1 LILSIPV
8 RIRFSPFHFF
18 LIRVYLCPP
27 AVSSSFQLQ
36 IQNPK
41 SKIQKLMSQFDA
53 DKDYYA
59 TLGAQRDASQGEI
72 ERLYKRKAVQHHPD
86 RGGDEEEM
94 KALNEAYGVLRD
106 ETRRRAYDAG
116 REEPVDMYAPVP
128 PYTSPSAKADAIS
141 GQCVA
146 AILFIVAGLTLL
158 FVVRFQYVLFLWPLA
173 LLAVFMVITGI
184 FQAHAVMRAIR
195 ETFAASHPVR
205 RFVMVQEMA
214 FWVIVGGGV
223 YGVYF
228 VLTYSR

>member
-1 LILSIPV
+1 
-8 RIRFSPFHFF
+8 
-18 LIRVYLCPP
+18 
-27 AVSSSFQLQ
+27 
-36 IQNPK
+36 
-41 SKIQKLMSQFDA
+41 MSQFDA
-53 DKDYYA
+53 DKDYYE
-59 TLGAQRDASQGEI
+59 TLGAERDASQGEI

-106 ETRRRAYDAG
+106 ETRRRAYDAE
-116 REEPVDMYAPVP
+116 RQEPVDIYADMYAPVP
-128 PYTSPSAKADAIS
+128 PSASPSAKADAIS
-141 GQCVA
+141 GQSVA
-146 AILFIVAGLTLL
+146 ALLFIVVGLTLL

-173 LLAVFMVITGI
+173 LLAIFMVITGI

-195 ETFAASHPVR
+195 ETFAASHPLR

-214 FWVIVGGGV
+214 FWMVVCGGV